1 MASVVVTDSNYEFVP
16 PHTSKLWPRFLSWF
30 VPGILRRDYG
40 VTELEY
46 RGTEKLKSLVDAGH
60 GVLLA
65 PNHSRMCD
73 AFVLDGLSTAIR
85 RPSYVMASSHL
96 FRQSR
101 FQTFLLRRLGAF
113 SIYRE
118 GVDRKAVQ
126 QGIDILVEGDRPLVI
141 FPEGTVSQANERL
154 KALMDGVSFI
164 ARSAARKVEKE
175 ATSQKVYVVP
185 VAIRYLFQG
194 DIQETAGKILTDI
207 EQRLSWK
214 PQTHLLLVDRI
225 YKVGLALLSL
235 KEMEYLGAAQ
245 EGTHDERLEQLIDHL
260 MHPLEREWLGGEKYD
275 SVVARVK
282 ELRKAILP
290 DLVSNNLDQTE
301 VDRRFKQLKDIEMA
315 QQLCLY
321 PPNYIS
327 ENPTADRIL
336 ETVERFWEHL
346 SGDESPHPPLKAVIE
361 ICDPIEVQGKRD
373 KSLAEDPVM
382 KQLAQSLTA
391 KIAELS
397 RESQAY
403 REPAS
408 VLRQSVEMAGVQ
420 DVE

>member
-1 MASVVVTDSNYEFVP
+1 M
-16 PHTSKLWPRFLSWF
+16 
-30 VPGILRRDYG
+30 
-40 VTELEY
+40 
-46 RGTEKLKSLVDAGH
+46 
-60 GVLLA
+60 
-65 PNHSRMCD
+65 
-73 AFVLDGLSTAIR
+73 
-85 RPSYVMASSHL
+85 
-96 FRQSR
+96 
-101 FQTFLLRRLGAF
+101 
-113 SIYRE
+113 
-118 GVDRKAVQ
+118 
-126 QGIDILVEGDRPLVI
+126 
-141 FPEGTVSQANERL
+141 
-154 KALMDGVSFI
+154 
-164 ARSAARKVEKE
+164 
-175 ATSQKVYVVP
+175 
-185 VAIRYLFQG
+185 
-194 DIQETAGKILTDI
+194 
-207 EQRLSWK
+207 
-214 PQTHLLLVDRI
+214 
-225 YKVGLALLSL
+225 
-235 KEMEYLGAAQ
+235 
-245 EGTHDERLEQLIDHL
+245 
-260 MHPLEREWLGGEKYD
+260 
-275 SVVARVK
+275 K

-327 ENPTADRIL
+327 EIRPPDRIL
-336 ETVERFWEHL
+336 ETVERIWEHL